1 MLDISVATD
10 CLGVIRRLE
19 RQAVVITMSNKLNS
33 IIREFLH
40 LKSKRFKSVEFIKVD
55 AHQDNLKLF
64 DDLSFFEQLNVKC
77 DVRAKELI
85 LKVSEDANIPFPL
98 DLSSPYVM
106 RTINYLILNYAKDV
120 RMHAHLLKCEHYL
133 TRNLKIN
140 DVGTIDWMP
149 RSSIIKGVPKH
160 LHVWLSKSLLN
171 FAGTV
176 HQLHRKNL
184 CSSPI
189 CRCFLIE
196 PELDTLHV
204 LDCTHDLFV
213 DFKRF
218 FLFNCNKMFLC

>member
-1 MLDISVATD
+1 
-10 CLGVIRRLE
+10 
-19 RQAVVITMSNKLNS
+19 
-33 IIREFLH
+33 
-40 LKSKRFKSVEFIKVD
+40 
-55 AHQDNLKLF
+55 
-64 DDLSFFEQLNVKC
+64 
-77 DVRAKELI
+77 
-85 LKVSEDANIPFPL
+85 
-98 DLSSPYVM
+98 M
-106 RTINYLILNYAKDV
+106 RTINYLILNYAKDI

-218 FLFNCNKMFLC
+218 FCLIATRCSYVDLC